1 MKKHL
6 LILLSTVLLFAAC
19 GQKKTSEQQTQE
31 GTKSNTEGSYNYL
44 NPSEEEQTGNA
55 EDLSGKVIALTADEF
70 LERIADIDKAKG
82 LRYKGN
88 TPCIVD
94 FYAEWCGPCMQLK
107 PITEKL
113 AAKYKGQLIIYK
125 INTDK
130 AQDVCQALDISA
142 IPTLFFFK
150 PNTKPNKMVGAPT
163 EVELEKAIEEFLK

>member
-6 LILLSTVLLFAAC
+6 LILFGAVLFLAAC

-31 GTKSNTEGSYNYL
+31 GTDTKTENSYDYL
-44 NPSEEEQTGNA
+44 NPSGGEQTGNA

-70 LERIADIDKAKG
+70 RSKITDINPELG
-82 LRYKGN
+82 LRYKGS

-107 PITEKL
+107 PTIKKL
-113 AAKYKGQLIIYK
+113 AAKYKGQLIIYTVNVDRAED
-125 INTDK
+125 I
-130 AQDVCQALDISA
+130 CQSLEISS

-150 PNTKPNKMVGAPT
+150 PNAQPGMMVGAPS
-163 EVELEKAIEEFLK
+163 EEELDQVIQEFLK